1 MIEFNPYR
9 AIFHGSIFYPF
20 FPFGAKFRAWTD
32 ASERWEI
39 TAIMIQELST
49 ASNGS
54 YIKAGVL
61 SDSRWPGVSIL
72 SIYHLSRPPH
82 GRAHAKDLLWEISV
96 NSIEYKL
103 SIYSKIMFLFFGQR
117 DKWRIL
123 SRSLEEICISLN
135 FRLLSGLICSPE
147 CSAILLFSVLYSHLS
162 DSVICN

>member
-1 MIEFNPYR
+1 MTSTRVLILTSTRSHISKRKTAGLIQPMIESNPHK
-9 AIFHGSIFYPF
+9 AIFHGSIFYQFIPF
-20 FPFGAKFRAWTD
+20 RAKFRAWTD

-82 GRAHAKDLLWEISV
+82 GRAVSPCKGSFIRDICQLNWIQ
-96 NSIEYKL
+96 I
-103 SIYSKIMFLFFGQR
+103 IYLFENNVFVF
-117 DKWRIL
+117 
-123 SRSLEEICISLN
+123 RSA
-135 FRLLSGLICSPE
+135 R
-147 CSAILLFSVLYSHLS
+147 
-162 DSVICN
+162 